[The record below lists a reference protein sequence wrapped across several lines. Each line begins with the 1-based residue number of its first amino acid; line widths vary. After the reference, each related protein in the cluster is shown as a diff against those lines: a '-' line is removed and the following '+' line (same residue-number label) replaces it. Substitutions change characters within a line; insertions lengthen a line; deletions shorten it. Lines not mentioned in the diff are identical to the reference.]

1 MNQASSFDY
10 ELPEA
15 LIAQR
20 PADSREAA
28 RLLVLR
34 TEGLEHR
41 FVSEL
46 PTLVPADALLVMNST
61 RVRRA
66 RLLGQRTSS
75 GGRVEFLLLEPVVG
89 SERWRALGK
98 ANRPLKPGDE
108 VVAGELTIRVEEK
121 HDDGVLTIWIESREP
136 LEAVLAKDGLLPLP
150 PYIRRTPD
158 RADDER
164 YQTVFARELGSV
176 AAPTA
181 GLHLSQELLARLEA
195 RGVELAYVTLHVGV
209 GTFRPLSAERLEDH
223 VMHEERIEVG
233 TEVAEQVRRARA
245 AGRPVVAVGT
255 TVVRTLESVVALAG
269 EMREYSGSTRLFI
282 MPGYQFRVVDAL
294 LTNFHMPRSTL
305 LALVAAFAGYDLTM
319 SGYRCAIEH
328 RYRFLSYGDAMWIP
342 RCHGRTI

>member
-1 MNQASSFDY
+1 MTDASSFEY

-20 PADSREAA
+20 PAATREAA

-34 TEGLEHR
+34 PEGLEHR
-41 FVSEL
+41 VISDL
-46 PTLVPADALLVMNST
+46 ALLVPADALVVMNST

-66 RLLGQRTSS
+66 RLLGQRARTA
-75 GGRVEFLLLEPVVG
+75 GRVELLLLEPVLG
-89 SERWRALGK
+89 GARWRALGK

-108 VVAGELTIRVEEK
+108 VVVGDLAVVVEEK
-121 HDDGVLTIWIESREP
+121 HEDGVLVVRFECGEP
-136 LEAVLAKDGLLPLP
+136 LEAALAKDGLLPLP
-150 PYIRRTPD
+150 PYIRRAPD
-158 RADDER
+158 GADDDR

-181 GLHLSQELLARLEA
+181 GLHLSRELLARLEA
-195 RGVELAYVTLHVGV
+195 RGVELGYLTLHVGV
-209 GTFRPLSAERLEDH
+209 GTFRPLTAERLEDH

-233 TEVAEQVRRARA
+233 AELAEQVLRARA

-255 TVVRTLESVVALAG
+255 TVVRTLESVVALTG

-282 MPGYQFRVVDAL
+282 TPGYRFRVVDAL

-319 SGYRCAIEH
+319 CGYRSAVEQG
-328 RYRFLSYGDAMWIP
+328 YRFLSYGDAMWIP

>member
-1 MNQASSFDY
+1 MTDAASFDY

-20 PADSREAA
+20 PADRREAA
-28 RLLVLR
+28 RLLVLQP
-34 TEGLEHR
+34 EGLEHR
-41 FVSEL
+41 VISDL
-46 PTLVPADALLVMNST
+46 ALLVPADALVVMNST

-66 RLLGQRTSS
+66 RLLGQRARTA
-75 GGRVEFLLLEPVVG
+75 GRVELLLLEPVLG
-89 SERWRALGK
+89 AQRWRALGK

-108 VVAGELTIRVEEK
+108 VVVGDLEIVVEEK
-121 HDDGVLTIWIESREP
+121 HEDGVLTLRLECSEP
-136 LEAVLAKDGLLPLP
+136 LEAALAKDGLLPLP
-150 PYIRRTPD
+150 PYIRRAPD
-158 RADDER
+158 GADDDR

-181 GLHLSQELLARLEA
+181 GLHLSRELLARLEA
-195 RGVELAYVTLHVGV
+195 RGVELGYLTLHVGV

-233 TEVAEQVRRARA
+233 AALARQVLRAKA

-255 TVVRTLESVVALAG
+255 TVVRTLESVMALAG

-282 MPGYQFRVVDAL
+282 TPGYRFRVVDAL

-319 SGYRCAIEH
+319 DGYRTAVEQ

-342 RCHGRTI
+342 RCHGRSI